1 MSKNSTEVPA
11 IPSGPSAVPAAEPIP
26 LRSKVGLWL
35 GAGLFVF
42 ILLFV
47 DLDPANPL
55 VTRMFAVLVL
65 MAVWWITEAIPIP
78 VTSLLPI
85 VLFPLLGIMRGGFRD
100 ASNQIDFSETS
111 MRGGLEPADLDIM
124 FPNAASQYMDSL
136 IFLFLGGFLIAIAV
150 EKWNLHKRIALHIL
164 ALIGGQPQRL
174 VLGFM
179 IATGFLS
186 MWLSNTATTMMM
198 MPMGLSLIVLYEE
211 LNRDIV
217 LKGGT
222 VDARAPN
229 FGLVL
234 MLGIAYAA
242 SMGGMATLIGTPTNG
257 VLVTQLGQLFP

>member
-1 MSKNSTEVPA
+1 MSTQPTDTSASPAKSSTLSVA
-11 IPSGPSAVPAAEPIP
+11 AAEPVP
-26 LRSKVGLWL
+26 LRSKIGLWL

-47 DLDPANPL
+47 DLAPANPL

-65 MAVWWITEAIPIP
+65 MAVWWISEAIPIP

-85 VLFPLLGIMRGGFRD
+85 VLFPLLGNMRGGFRD
-100 ASNQIDFSETS
+100 ASNQIDFSQTTL
-111 MRGGLEPADLDIM
+111 RGGLEPSDLDIM

-179 IATGFLS
+179 VATGFLS

-198 MPMGLSLIVLYEE
+198 MPMGLSLIVLYE
-211 LNRDIV
+211 
-217 LKGGT
+217 
-222 VDARAPN
+222 
-229 FGLVL
+229 
-234 MLGIAYAA
+234 
-242 SMGGMATLIGTPTNG
+242 
-257 VLVTQLGQLFP
+257 